1 MFNNSP
7 AFSGFS
13 VDDIEKAKVF
23 YGETLGLTV
32 EEIPNM
38 GMKLKLAT
46 GGEVFVYPKGDAHA
60 PASFT
65 VLNFP
70 VDNIDEAV
78 TQLKE
83 KGIAFEQ
90 YEGMHQDDDGVARA
104 QSPEDGPSIA
114 WFKDPSGNILS
125 VSQ

>member
-125 VSQ
+125 VLQ